1 MGLNPWKLVKST
13 LKYDNPWIKVE
24 EHDVINP
31 SGKEGI
37 YGKVHFK
44 NIAVGVIPIDENDNT
59 YLVGQYRYPLDQYS
73 WEIPE
78 GGCPENEDVLEAAKR
93 ELKEETGLSAKDWN
107 EFMKIH
113 TSNSVSD
120 ERGVVYL
127 AKGLTQGEVQ
137 FEETEDIKVKKLP
150 LSEAFEMV
158 LDGEI
163 TDSISMASL
172 LKLKC
177 LIDQKEL

>member
-44 NIAVGVIPIDENDNT
+44 NIAVGVIPIDENGNT
-59 YLVGQYRYPLDQYS
+59 YLVGQYRFPLDQYS

-137 FEETEDIKVKKLP
+137 FEETEDIKIKKLP
-150 LSEAFEMV
+150 LSEAFKMV